1 MQSGGN
7 RLTGDECSI
16 GEWIFSPGGNELR
29 RGAERRRLED
39 RAARTL
45 ELLCRRRGEIVSQE
59 DILKEV
65 WNGRAISRN
74 SVPVVIKDI
83 RKALADDARKPL
95 HIETVS
101 KRGYRLL
108 PHPPDPALG
117 NRTPVRIA
125 EGPIGRRSVLQKTF
139 PVLLAIILAGLAI
152 TDLGERED
160 VRLIVTDVENA
171 TGSSRYQPL
180 ATATSELITLNAQ
193 RLQGFRVL
201 RATKAQSLKKGVT
214 LSTRLILWEGRPTAM
229 MSAENA
235 DGITVWTSMTSGDET
250 LIPSEISAAIQDL
263 DKSVKQ
269 VPPGRQPVRWEAFLA
284 SH

>member
-1 MQSGGN
+1 M
-7 RLTGDECSI
+7 
-16 GEWIFSPGGNELR
+16 
-29 RGAERRRLED
+29 
-39 RAARTL
+39 
-45 ELLCRRRGEIVSQE
+45 SQE

-65 WNGRAISRN
+65 WNGRAISPN

-83 RKALADDARKPL
+83 RKALADDARKPQ

-108 PHPPDPALG
+108 PHPPVPALED
-117 NRTPVRIA
+117 RTPVRVA
-125 EGPIGRRSVLQKTF
+125 ERATGKLSMLQMTF
-139 PVLLAIILAGLAI
+139 PVLLTIILAGLAI
-152 TDLGERED
+152 TNLGEHED
-160 VRLIVTDVENA
+160 FRLIVTDVENA
-171 TGSSRYQPL
+171 TGSLRYQPL

-201 RATKAQSLKKGVT
+201 RAAKAQPPKKGVT

-263 DKSVKQ
+263 DKSVQQ
-269 VPPGRQPVRWEAFLA
+269 VPPGR
-284 SH
+284 